1 MCLLYVVLAQMQT
14 PSVLLAE
21 KDVVVAAILKKW
33 VLLVVLNY
41 TEILYFMSRNI
52 SVNQILLFETFRCEI
67 KQGQYV
73 FDIPTVANSIG
84 VTTSDLSN
92 QLQNLKV
99 WILKCKSYFSE
110 LFSIIVLESLE
121 VEKIN

>member
-1 MCLLYVVLAQMQT
+1 MQT

-33 VLLVVLNY
+33 VVSVVLKY
-41 TEILYFMSRNI
+41 SAIVYFMSRNTL
-52 SVNQILLFETFRCEI
+52 VNQIMLAETLRCET
-67 KQGQYV
+67 KQGQHV

-84 VTTSDLSN
+84 LTTSHLSN

-99 WILKCKSYFSE
+99 WILISYLSE
-110 LFSIIVLESLE
+110 VF
-121 VEKIN
+121 